1 MTGDSERPVWRFA
14 IDVGGT
20 FTDCVGVSPAGEVRV
35 FKTLS
40 SGQTKGVVARVI
52 DRRTLEDPARC
63 HDSVGFWNGS
73 TVRFMGHAESLT
85 VERHDASRGTLTLA
99 TPLPDG
105 LVPGTAYELSTG
117 EEAPVLGMRYLL
129 GLAGGE
135 ALPPCEV
142 RLGTTRGTNA
152 LLERRGARVGFITT
166 RGFADLLLIGDQARL
181 HLFELAIRKPVPLT
195 HAVVEVDER
204 LAADGSV
211 LIPLD
216 HDQALSQLRVLQA
229 AGVESLAIALL
240 HAYRNPVHERRLGEL
255 AREVGF
261 REVVLSHEVS
271 PTIKIVPRAESTVL
285 DAYLNPVLR
294 EYVQRIKA
302 GQVRSRMGNP
312 ARPRASTDSGAA
324 LDVTDLLGSRP
335 SAGGDGQDC
344 PSDNND
350 SLLLMTSSG
359 GLVPADRF
367 SGKESV
373 LSGPAGGAIGYSTTA
388 TWAGYPRSIG
398 FDMGGTS
405 TDVSRFDGRFE
416 LETESRKAGV
426 RIASPTLA
434 IETVAA
440 GGGSLCGFDG
450 VKLTVGPASAGADPG
465 PACYGRGGPLTIT
478 DCNLYLGRI
487 IAGRF
492 PFPLDAQ
499 AAETRLGELADK
511 VRVEAGY
518 ALMIEQ
524 LAEGLIAIA
533 NSHMARAVRRI
544 SVARGY
550 DPQEYALAVFGG
562 AGAQHAC
569 ELARELGMRTIV
581 VHPLASVLSAYGIV
595 CASETRHAAR
605 TLLVPLSSMSDAQL
619 RILFDDLTDE
629 ASGRRESAEFDQSA
643 KRVECSLELR
653 YLGIES
659 TITIPEPS
667 RMGNPARP
675 RDATDSV
682 TTLDVNDPP
691 LGSTEHEGARP
702 SAGGDGQDCPSY
714 FGDFTAAYEAA
725 HQREFGFRRE
735 GRGVEV
741 VAARV
746 IVTHAQSTPPE
757 IPISRRW
764 QPVAG
769 ETQRVRVAGQWVALT
784 PWERS
789 RRMGNPARPRPTTD
803 SSAALD
809 VNDSQLGAVGTAESR
824 FSADG
829 DGQDCPSYI
838 QGPALLCESMTTLFV
853 EEGWQAEIGDDGSTT
868 VSRRM
873 GNAARPRGGWNSR
886 TSATTLSAAVLSLAS
901 SGISQSGG
909 FTSADG
915 QDCPSYIS
923 VPDPIRLE
931 IFNNLFASIAEQM
944 GETLRRTSVSTNVKE
959 RLDYSCALFDGA
971 GELIVNAPHIPV
983 HLGAM
988 SETVKLVLVDNPDLQ
1003 PGDVVLTNDPYRGGS
1018 HLPDLTVVTPVFGAA
1033 GTILFIVASRA
1044 HHAELGG
1051 IVPGSMPPFSKT
1063 LADEGVL
1070 IRNLRLVRQGVF
1082 QEAALRSLLTAGPY
1096 PSRRPDDNVADVTAQ
1111 IAANQTGVQL
1121 LDQLVERHTLPT
1133 VQLYMRFIREA
1144 AASKVRRALAAMADG
1159 EYRCVDHLDDGSPI
1173 EACITITGDAA
1184 RVSFVG
1190 TGPVLASNLN
1200 ANRAIVTS
1208 AVLYVFRTLINEEI
1222 PLNGGVLIPVTIE
1235 LPECLLNPPAHDGP
1249 AKCAAIV
1256 GGNVET
1262 SQRVVDVLLGAL
1274 KLAAASQGTM
1284 NNLTFGDA
1292 TFGYY
1297 ETICGGSGATRNAAG
1312 ADAVQVHM
1320 TNTRLTDVEL
1330 LEQRYPVRVH
1340 RFAIRRGSGGR
1351 GQQRGGDGIIRE
1363 IEFLCPMTASI
1374 LSQRR
1379 GPYPPPGLDG
1389 GEPGQLGRN
1398 TLIRASGETTDL
1410 GAAAQVSLEPA
1421 DRLRIETPGGGG
1433 WGAVGR
1439 RS

>member
-1 MTGDSERPVWRFA
+1 MVMNRLDQPMTGHIERPPWRFA

-20 FTDCVGVSPAGEVRV
+20 FTDCVGVSPSGEVRIC
-35 FKTLS
+35 KTLS
-40 SGQTKGVVARVI
+40 SGRTKGVVARVS
-52 DRRTLEDPARC
+52 DQRTMEDPSRGL
-63 HDSVGFWNGS
+63 DPDGFWNGAS
-73 TVRFMGHAESLT
+73 LRFHGRAESFV
-85 VERHDASRGTLTLA
+85 VESHDVAHGTLTLA
-99 TPLPDG
+99 TPLPDEV
-105 LVPGTAYELSTG
+105 VPGTAYELSTG
-117 EEAPVLGMRYLL
+117 DEAPVLGMRYLV
-129 GLAGGE
+129 GLAAGE
-135 ALPPCEV
+135 VLPPCEV

-152 LLERRGARVGFITT
+152 LLERRGAKVGFVTT
-166 RGFADLLLIGDQARL
+166 RGFADLLRIGDQARP
-181 HLFELAIRKPVPLT
+181 HLFEMAIRKPEPLT

-204 LAADGSV
+204 LAADGTI
-211 LIPLD
+211 LAPLD
-216 HDQALSQLRVLQA
+216 HAQARTQLRGLQT

-240 HAYRNPVHERRLGEL
+240 HAYRNPVHERALGEL
-255 AREVGF
+255 AREMGF

-271 PTIKIVPRAESTVL
+271 PSIKIVPRAESTVL

-294 EYVQRIKA
+294 EYVRRIEN
-302 GQVRSRMGNP
+302 GLRQGRMGTL
-312 ARPRASTDSGAA
+312 ARHSSV
-324 LDVTDLLGSRP
+324 VTSIQ
-335 SAGGDGQDC
+335 DGQMC
-344 PSDNND
+344 PSYDD
-350 SLLLMTSSG
+350 DHTLLLMTSSG
-359 GLVPADRF
+359 GLVPTDRF

-388 TWAGYPRSIG
+388 SRAGHPMSIG

-416 LETESRKAGV
+416 LETESRKAGI

-450 VKLTVGPASAGADPG
+450 VKLTVGPASAGAEPG

-478 DCNLYLGRI
+478 DCNLFLGRI

-492 PFPLDAQ
+492 PFPLNVQ
-499 AAETRLGELADK
+499 AAESRLVELADR
-511 VRVEAGY
+511 VRAVAGY
-518 ALMIEQ
+518 TLTIEQ

-569 ELARELGMRTIV
+569 ELARDLGMRTIV
-581 VHPLASVLSAYGIV
+581 VHPLASVLSAYGIA
-595 CASETRHAAR
+595 CAGETRHASR
-605 TLLVPLSSMSDAQL
+605 TLLMPLSTIRDSQL
-619 RILFDDLTDE
+619 RSVFEELSE
-629 ASGRRESAEFDQSA
+629 AASGRRESADSPASQ
-643 KRVECSLELR
+643 RQVERSLDLR
-653 YLGIES
+653 YVGIES
-659 TITIPEPS
+659 TITITEPS
-667 RMGNPARP
+667 RRTGTLARP
-675 RDATDSV
+675 EATRDGPMGPFCV
-682 TTLDVNDPP
+682 
-691 LGSTEHEGARP
+691 H
-702 SAGGDGQDCPSY
+702 
-714 FGDFTAAYEAA
+714 DFLAAYEAA

-735 GRGVEV
+735 GRPVEV

-746 IVTHAQSTPPE
+746 LVTHAQSTPPDV
-757 IPISRRW
+757 PVGLSW
-764 QPVAG
+764 QPAAG
-769 ETQRVRVAGQWVALT
+769 ETQRVRVAGRWVEVT
-784 PWERS
+784 PWERTPVG
-789 RRMGNPARPRPTTD
+789 RTHWPVLPLLTTID
-803 SSAALD
+803 SI
-809 VNDSQLGAVGTAESR
+809 T
-824 FSADG
+824 
-829 DGQDCPSYI
+829 
-838 QGPALLCESMTTLFV
+838 GPALICESMTTLFV
-853 EEGWQAEIGDDGSTT
+853 EEGWRAEIDTEGSIRVCRTGT
-868 VSRRM
+868 F
-873 GNAARPRGGWNSR
+873 ARSHD
-886 TSATTLSAAVLSLAS
+886 TEDATEEKRLTALPVEDREPHQTP
-901 SGISQSGG
+901 IK
-909 FTSADG
+909 DG
-915 QDCPSYIS
+915 QTCPSYDAA
-923 VPDPIRLE
+923 PDPIRLE

-959 RLDYSCALFDGA
+959 RLDYSCALFDGQ

-988 SETVKLVLVDNPDLQ
+988 SETVKHVLADNADLQ

-1033 GTILFIVASRA
+1033 GAILFIVASRA

-1070 IRNLRLVRQGVF
+1070 IRNLRIVRQGVF
-1082 QEAALRSLLTAGPY
+1082 QEAALRQLLTASPH

-1111 IAANQTGVQL
+1111 IAANQTGVSL
-1121 LDQLVERHTLPT
+1121 LDRLIETHSLPT
-1133 VQLYMRFIREA
+1133 VQQYMQFIREA
-1144 AASKVRRALAAMADG
+1144 AAAKVRRALSAMPDG
-1159 EYRCVDHLDDGSPI
+1159 EYHCVDHLDDGSPI
-1173 EACITITGDAA
+1173 SACITIEGDSA

-1190 TGPVLASNLN
+1190 TGPVLGSNLN

-1235 LPECLLNPPAHDGP
+1235 LPECLLNPPSHDDP
-1249 AKCAAIV
+1249 AQCAAIV

-1274 KLAAASQGTM
+1274 KMAAASQGTM

-1297 ETICGGSGATRNAAG
+1297 ETICGGSGATRNADG

-1330 LEQRYPVRVH
+1330 LEHRYPVRVH
-1340 RFAIRRGSGGR
+1340 RFAIRRESGGR
-1351 GQQRGGDGIIRE
+1351 GQQHGGDGIIRE
-1363 IEFLCPMTASI
+1363 IEFLRPMTASI

-1379 GPYPPPGLDG
+1379 GPYPPPGMEG
-1389 GEPGQLGRN
+1389 GQPGQLGRN
-1398 TLIRASGETTDL
+1398 TLIRDSGETTDL
-1410 GAAAQVSLEPA
+1410 GGAAQVSLQPG

-1433 WGAVGR
+1433 WGGPPDRVPSPTDPMSVDSHQRIG
-1439 RS
+1439 

>member
-1 MTGDSERPVWRFA
+1 MTGHTDRRVWRFA

-20 FTDCVGVSPAGEVRV
+20 FTDCVGITPAGEVRV
-35 FKTLS
+35 LKTLS
-40 SGQTKGVVARVI
+40 SGQTKGVVVRVC
-52 DRRTLEDPARC
+52 DRWTIEDPARGL
-63 HDSVGFWNGS
+63 DPDGFWNGAS
-73 TVRFMGHAESLT
+73 LRLRGLAESLL
-85 VERHDASRGTLTLA
+85 VVSHSAASGTLTLA

-105 LVPGTAYELSTG
+105 LAPGTVYELSTG

-129 GLAGGE
+129 GLGAGE

-152 LLERRGARVGFITT
+152 LLERRGAKVGFVTT
-166 RGFADLLLIGDQARL
+166 RGFADLLLIGDQARPQ
-181 HLFELAIRKPVPLT
+181 LFELAIRKPIPLT
-195 HAVVEVDER
+195 HCVVEVDER
-204 LAADGSV
+204 LAADGAV
-211 LIPLD
+211 LQPLD
-216 HDQALSQLRVLQA
+216 REQALQQLRELLL

-240 HAYRNPVHERRLGEL
+240 HAYRNPVHERALGEL

-271 PTIKIVPRAESTVL
+271 PSIKIVPRAESTVL

-294 EYVQRIKA
+294 EYVQRIEAGLRQRRTGPLARPGLVVTPQKD
-302 GQVRSRMGNP
+302 GQV
-312 ARPRASTDSGAA
+312 
-324 LDVTDLLGSRP
+324 
-335 SAGGDGQDC
+335 C
-344 PSDNND
+344 PSYG

-359 GLVPADRF
+359 GLVTAGRF

-373 LSGPAGGAIGYSTTA
+373 LSGPAGGAIGFSTTA
-388 TWAGYPRSIG
+388 SRAGYPRSIG

-426 RIASPTLA
+426 RIATPTLA

-450 VKLTVGPASAGADPG
+450 VKLTVGPASAGAEPG

-478 DCNLYLGRI
+478 DCNLFLGRI

-492 PFPLDAQ
+492 PFPLDGE
-499 AAETRLGELADK
+499 AAESRLQELADR
-511 VRVEAGY
+511 VRTEAGY
-518 ALMIEQ
+518 SLTSEQ

-569 ELARELGMRTIV
+569 ELAGELGMRTIV
-581 VHPLASVLSAYGIV
+581 VHPLASVLSAYGIA

-605 TLLVPLSSMSDAQL
+605 MLLLPLSSMSDAQL
-619 RILFDDLTDE
+619 RTLFEDLIDE
-629 ASGRRESAEFDQSA
+629 ASSGRGSAETSVPTS
-643 KRVECSLELR
+643 RVERSLELR

-659 TITIPEPS
+659 TITMTNRLADFGTEAGKDGSMDPS
-667 RMGNPARP
+667 H
-675 RDATDSV
+675 
-682 TTLDVNDPP
+682 VNRF
-691 LGSTEHEGARP
+691 A
-702 SAGGDGQDCPSY
+702 
-714 FGDFTAAYEAA
+714 AAYEAA
-725 HQREFGFRRE
+725 HQREFGFRHL

-746 IVTHAQSTPPE
+746 LVTHESSTPPE
-757 IPISRRW
+757 VPVSLSW
-764 QPVAG
+764 QSVAG
-769 ETQRVRVAGQWVALT
+769 EPQRIRVAGQWVEVS
-784 PWERS
+784 PWERVPVGRAHLPVRS
-789 RRMGNPARPRPTTD
+789 
-803 SSAALD
+803 LD
-809 VNDSQLGAVGTAESR
+809 
-824 FSADG
+824 
-829 DGQDCPSYI
+829 
-838 QGPALLCESMTTLFV
+838 GPALICESMTTLFV
-853 EEGWQAEIGDDGSTT
+853 DAGWRAEIGAEGSIT
-868 VSRRM
+868 VSQH
-873 GNAARPRGGWNSR
+873 
-886 TSATTLSAAVLSLAS
+886 LAS
-901 SGISQSGG
+901 GTGRK
-909 FTSADG
+909 DG
-915 QDCPSYIS
+915 PMGPSYNS
-923 VPDPIRLE
+923 APDPIRLE

-988 SETVKLVLVDNPDLQ
+988 SETVKLVLADNPDLQ

-1018 HLPDLTVVTPVFGAA
+1018 HLPDLTVVTPVFGEA
-1033 GTILFIVASRA
+1033 GTIEFIVASRA

-1070 IRNLRLVRQGVF
+1070 IRNLRIVRQGVF
-1082 QEAALRSLLTAGPY
+1082 QEAALRDLLTAGPH

-1111 IAANQTGVQL
+1111 IAANQTGVHL
-1121 LDQLVERHTLPT
+1121 LDQLVARHTLST
-1133 VQLYMRFIREA
+1133 VQQYMRFIREA
-1144 AASKVRRALAAMADG
+1144 AAAKVRRALAAMSDG
-1159 EYRCVDHLDDGSPI
+1159 EYRCVDHLDEGSPI
-1173 EACITITGDAA
+1173 EACITITGDSA
-1184 RVSFVG
+1184 RVCFVG

-1208 AVLYVFRTLINEEI
+1208 AVLYVFRTLIDEEI

-1235 LPECLLNPPAHDGP
+1235 LPECLLNPPAHDDP

-1297 ETICGGSGATRNAAG
+1297 ETICGGSGATRHAHG

-1351 GQQRGGDGIIRE
+1351 GQQHGGDGIIRE
-1363 IEFLCPMTASI
+1363 IEFLRPMTASI

-1379 GPYPPPGLDG
+1379 GPYPPPGMEG

-1398 TLIRASGETTDL
+1398 TLIRASGQSTDL
-1410 GAAAQVSLEPA
+1410 GAAAQMSLEPG

-1433 WGAVGR
+1433 WGVARVG
-1439 RS
+1439 